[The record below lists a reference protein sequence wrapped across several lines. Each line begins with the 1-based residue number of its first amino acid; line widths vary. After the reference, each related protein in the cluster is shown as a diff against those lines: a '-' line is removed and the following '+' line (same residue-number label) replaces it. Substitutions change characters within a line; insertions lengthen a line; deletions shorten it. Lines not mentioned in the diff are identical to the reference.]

1 MLTPSCPGFVNS
13 WSLCWQYMGRYVT
26 LHHLEKS
33 GNIIQCPAL
42 KEFSLSLSHLNHLC
56 DFSPLTS
63 CLQGVCMGLQQLRS
77 GGFGLHSEPAH
88 TPQSVQL
95 PAEQS
100 GCRYRLRSDLVSGS
114 GGQRRGE
121 LLTTC
126 HSSPA
131 STNTHVL
138 LMTLQVYG
146 WGYNGNGQLGLG
158 NNGNQ
163 LTPCR
168 LLALQGLCVQ
178 QVWDYTLSKMY
189 SGMNLSTLRVCI
201 SPNDIVI
208 LSFKYAINHNQS
220 VHGYSLIQPYRICI
234 FLAILVPLQFGIA
247 IHLSCIPLS
256 SKTRV
261 DSFANTAKQA
271 SATTQGIT

>member
-1 MLTPSCPGFVNS
+1 MKLQPASYANSFLSWVCEFLESLLAIYGTICNPSSFRKI
-13 WSLCWQYMGRYVT
+13 WK
-26 LHHLEKS
+26 HHTMPCFKRV
-33 GNIIQCPAL
+33 
-42 KEFSLSLSHLNHLC
+42 LSLSHLNHLC

-114 GGQRRGE
+114 SGQRRGE

-178 QVWDYTLSKMY
+178 QV
-189 SGMNLSTLRVCI
+189 
-201 SPNDIVI
+201 
-208 LSFKYAINHNQS
+208 
-220 VHGYSLIQPYRICI
+220 
-234 FLAILVPLQFGIA
+234 
-247 IHLSCIPLS
+247 
-256 SKTRV
+256 
-261 DSFANTAKQA
+261 
-271 SATTQGIT
+271 